1 MALNTLGKLEVTDL
15 DFDTIKSNLKTYL
28 KGQSEFTDYDFEGS
42 GLSTL
47 LDILAYNTHYNAF
60 MANMLANEMFLDTAV
75 KRNSVVSHAKHLGYT
90 PTSSKAPVAYLN
102 VTANDATGGSLTMPA
117 GHIFTTTIS
126 GTAYQFVNIISRTIQ
141 PSDGVYTFSNVAAYE
156 GTYITT
162 NFTHNTSDADEKF
175 ILDNDSVDISTL
187 AVSVQTSA
195 SDSTTVTYTK
205 ANTLVDITATSTVFF
220 VQETTNGEWEIY
232 FGDGVVGKK
241 LTDGNI
247 VKASY
252 VITNEAEA
260 NGASVFQ
267 SSGTIGTATDITVA
281 TSVSASGGAIPEN
294 LDSIKYNAPFS
305 YAAQNRAVTAA
316 DYKALLHQLYPNIES
331 VAVWG
336 GEYADPV
343 VYGKVFM
350 SIRPKTGFTLTTT
363 TKATLVQSLKD
374 YTVASITP
382 EFVDPV
388 TIFITPFVNFKFND
402 GATVK
407 TGSGL
412 ETEVSDMIISYSD
425 TDLQKFEK
433 IFRFSQFSTK
443 IDQVDPAIVSNITTI
458 RASFNQTPTLDTATK
473 YTIAFENSIEHSAG
487 DIEGQGI
494 VAWSTGFKI
503 EGNTNTLYFADD
515 GVGNMFTYYLTGS
528 TKTTVDSQAGTIN
541 YNTGKILIDSIT
553 VTEVVNADGTI
564 KFSMK
569 PASNDLVPVRNQVF
583 QIDTTNMTVTATV
596 DTIAA
601 GTSNAGTAY
610 STTSSY

>member
-15 DFDTIKSNLKTYL
+15 DFDTIKTNLKTYL
-28 KGQSEFTDYDFEGS
+28 KGQTEFTDYDFEGS

-90 PTSSKAPVAYLN
+90 PTSSTAPIAYLN
-102 VTANDATGGSLTMPA
+102 VTANDAIGGSLTMSA
-117 GHIFTTTIS
+117 GHIFTTTINS
-126 GTAYQFVNIISRTIQ
+126 QTYQFVNIVARTIQ
-141 PSDGVYTFSNVAAYE
+141 PSDGVYTFSNIPVYE
-156 GTYITT
+156 GTYITS
-162 NFTHNTSDADEKF
+162 NFTHNASDADEKF
-175 ILDNDSVDISTL
+175 ILDNNNIDISTL
-187 AVSVQTSA
+187 TVAVQTSA

-205 ANTLVDITATSTVFF
+205 ANNLVDVTATSTVFF
-220 VQETTNGEWEIY
+220 TQETTDGEWEIY

-252 VITNEAEA
+252 VITNETEA

-267 SSGTIGTATDITVA
+267 SSSAIGTATDITVA
-281 TSVSASGGAIPEN
+281 TQASAAGGAIPEN
-294 LDSIKYNAPFS
+294 LGSIKYNAPFS

-331 VAVWG
+331 VSVWG
-336 GEYADPV
+336 GEYASPA

-363 TKATLVQSLKD
+363 TKANLVQSLKD

-382 EFVDPV
+382 EFIDPV
-388 TIFITPFVNFKFND
+388 TIKIIPTVNFKFND
-402 GATVK
+402 SSTTK
-407 TGSGL
+407 TGSDL
-412 ETEVSDMIISYSD
+412 ETEVTTMITNFSD
-425 TDLQKFEK
+425 TDLEKFEQ
-433 IFRFSQFSTK
+433 IFRFSQFVRK
-443 IDQVDPAIVSNITTI
+443 IDDVDTSIVSNITNI
-458 RASFNQTPTLDTATK
+458 RASFDQTPTLATATK
-473 YTIAFENSIEHSAG
+473 YTIAFENAIEHSGG
-487 DIEGQGI
+487 DISGQQP
-494 VAWSTGFKI
+494 VVSSTGFI
-503 EGNTNTLYFADD
+503 IDGNTNTLYLDDD
-515 GVGNMFTYYLTGS
+515 GTGKMKTYYLTGS
-528 TKTTVDSQAGTIN
+528 TKTTVDSEAGTIN
-541 YNTGKILIDSIT
+541 YDTGEIIINSINIT
-553 VTEVVNADGTI
+553 SVSNADGTI
-564 KFSMK
+564 TFTMK

-583 QIDTTNMTVTATV
+583 EIDTTNMSVSASV

>member
-126 GTAYQFVNIISRTIQ
+126 GTSYQFVNIISRTIQ

-162 NFTHNTSDADEKF
+162 EFTHNTSDADEKF
-175 ILDNDSVDISTL
+175 ILDNNSVDISTL

-252 VITNEAEA
+252 VITNETEG

-305 YAAQNRAVTAA
+305 YATQNRAVTAA

-412 ETEVSDMIISYSD
+412 ETEVSDMITSYSD

-433 IFRFSQFSTK
+433 IFRFSQFTTK

-458 RASFNQTPTLDTATK
+458 RASYNQTPTLDTATK

-503 EGNTNTLYFADD
+503 EGNANTLYFADD
-515 GVGNMFTYYLTGS
+515 GVGKIFTYYLTGS
-528 TKTTVDSQAGTIN
+528 TKTTVDSEAGTID
-541 YNTGKILIDSIT
+541 YNTGKIAIDSIT
-553 VTEVVNADGTI
+553 ITEVVNADGTI

-583 QIDTTNMTVTATV
+583 QIDTTSMTVTAAV

-610 STTSSY
+610 NTTSSY